1 MMETAYQ
8 SLTLI
13 NLKSFKGLFNIDLVK
28 EILIIVKINFFYK
41 F

>member
-13 NLKSFKGLFNIDLVK
+13 NLKSFKGLFNIDFGK
-28 EILIIVKINFFYK
+28 RDINNSK
-41 F
+41 N